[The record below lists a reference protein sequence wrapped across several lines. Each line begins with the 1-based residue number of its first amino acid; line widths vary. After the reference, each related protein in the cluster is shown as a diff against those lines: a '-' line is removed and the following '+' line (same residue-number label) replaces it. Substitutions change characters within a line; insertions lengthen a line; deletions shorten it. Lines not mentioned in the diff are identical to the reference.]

1 MDPTKFPFDTQKCSI
16 AIGSWQYD
24 KARINLTARLEK
36 NYFRD
41 STPSQIWSFVS
52 MSVSDLYTSFR
63 SPNSDDST
71 DGNNATFQS
80 NDIYFNLII
89 SRKSSYY
96 MLNNIY
102 PCFILNLV
110 SLLAFFLPYA
120 SQLTISMS
128 IFLTL
133 AIYSLRV
140 ASDMPIS
147 SGNVP
152 WISYYFLLGI
162 LYTFAALIW
171 FVIANHLSTN
181 NYLPT
186 FMISIAKVLKGK
198 EKSKKIKPI
207 QVTEV
212 VKNEM
217 KPSCNK
223 CEMCESCKANK
234 VKEDDKKKEKSNFES
249 YLSIINM
256 MIFSLLLML
265 VTTSNLI
272 VWFAASSS

>member
-1 MDPTKFPFDTQKCSI
+1 
-16 AIGSWQYD
+16 
-24 KARINLTARLEK
+24 
-36 NYFRD
+36 
-41 STPSQIWSFVS
+41 
-52 MSVSDLYTSFR
+52 
-63 SPNSDDST
+63 
-71 DGNNATFQS
+71 
-80 NDIYFNLII
+80 
-89 SRKSSYY
+89 
-96 MLNNIY
+96 
-102 PCFILNLV
+102 
-110 SLLAFFLPYA
+110 
-120 SQLTISMS
+120 MS

-133 AIYSLRV
+133 AIYSLRA

-212 VKNEM
+212 VKNET
-217 KPSCNK
+217 K
-223 CEMCESCKANK
+223 
-234 VKEDDKKKEKSNFES
+234 
-249 YLSIINM
+249 L
-256 MIFSLLLML
+256 
-265 VTTSNLI
+265 
-272 VWFAASSS
+272 